1 MKISKYLNSIKFLDY
16 LRVMNYNLL
25 QKGVVKQYINDFDG
39 RSTHAH
45 TGNHPKGRLK
55 SGGRQAGTLP

>member
-39 RSTHAH
+39 PSPLAH
-45 TGNHPKGRLK
+45 TGTPPIGRLK

>member
-39 RSTHAH
+39 PSPHAH

-55 SGGRQAGTLP
+55 SGGKQVGTLP

>member
-39 RSTHAH
+39 RSPHAH

-55 SGGRQAGTLP
+55 SGGKQVGTLP

>member
-25 QKGVVKQYINDFDG
+25 QKGVVKQYINDFAG
-39 RSTHAH
+39 AERMH
-45 TGNHPKGRLK
+45 TPATTPK
-55 SGGRQAGTLP
+55 AV